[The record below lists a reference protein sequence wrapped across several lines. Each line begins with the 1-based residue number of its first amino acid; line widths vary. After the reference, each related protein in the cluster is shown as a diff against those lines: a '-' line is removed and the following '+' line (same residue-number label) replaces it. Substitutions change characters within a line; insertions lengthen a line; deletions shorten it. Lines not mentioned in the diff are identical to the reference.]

1 MPMLSLHATNMIR
14 CVIRVRGSGTEP
26 LTVCIAI
33 RSLSTIFLISD
44 RMITSGD
51 IQFEPPN
58 EKIIFLTSCW
68 WLVKDIVDVD
78 IDARNAAKLKRAEAA
93 ILSPLG
99 LSRNTFLENKK
110 AMDSGLVASIAR
122 LHRRQRKD
130 KGAKAALPR
139 QLDRGGLSGGLRLEA
154 TAGNLN
160 VGVSGS
166 LASRILLGCGGRI
179 HRDIIADNSA

>member
-33 RSLSTIFLISD
+33 RGLSTIFLISD

-58 EKIIFLTSCW
+58 EKIIFPTSCW
-68 WLVKDIVDVD
+68 WLVKDIVDVY
-78 IDARNAAKLKRAEAA
+78 INARNAAKLKRAEAA

-99 LSRNTFLENKK
+99 FSRNTFLENKK
-110 AMDSGLVASIAR
+110 RWTLAWSQVSR
-122 LHRRQRKD
+122 
-130 KGAKAALPR
+130 
-139 QLDRGGLSGGLRLEA
+139 A
-154 TAGNLN
+154 T
-160 VGVSGS
+160 
-166 LASRILLGCGGRI
+166 
-179 HRDIIADNSA
+179 